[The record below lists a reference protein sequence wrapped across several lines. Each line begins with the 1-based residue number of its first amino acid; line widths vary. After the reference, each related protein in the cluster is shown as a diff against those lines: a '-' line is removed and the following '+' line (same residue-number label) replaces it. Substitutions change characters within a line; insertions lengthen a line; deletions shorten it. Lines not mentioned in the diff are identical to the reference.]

1 MNNEIDMYVISYC
14 SSDFKIHDQQDS
26 QELVTGWYN
35 FDYLLVCIVIM
46 SFQRKLSG
54 AIIGFRSYL
63 LLGQNLIFPFRVISQ
78 MLFDN
83 CVDIYQIR
91 KAIFS
96 NPFPLNA
103 TVGYSQEKC
112 RLFLLSCKS
121 SQNNKRKTNFIE
133 LTEVRSNTYLIS
145 SDHTNSSLSW
155 SCLIMDSFRS
165 VLKMIVELE
174 TIKLC
179 VTKIPPHIS

>member
-1 MNNEIDMYVISYC
+1 
-14 SSDFKIHDQQDS
+14 
-26 QELVTGWYN
+26 
-35 FDYLLVCIVIM
+35 M
-46 SFQRKLSG
+46 SFQRRLSG
-54 AIIGFRSYL
+54 AIIGFRSL
-63 LLGQNLIFPFRVISQ
+63 FAIGQNLIIPFRVISQ

-96 NPFPLNA
+96 NPFPLKRKRIAKKA
-103 TVGYSQEKC
+103 TVGHSQEKC

-165 VLKMIVELE
+165 VL
-174 TIKLC
+174 
-179 VTKIPPHIS
+179 